1 MGISPDTLIAVGRLT
16 KPHGIKGE
24 IVFLPYLYDL
34 ELLPDLTI
42 HPVTLQHD
50 TTTPQT
56 HTVTSWR
63 LFHNKILL
71 RLAHCHD
78 LTQAT
83 ALRGYEVL
91 IPRRCFPP
99 LPEGEFYW
107 FEIEGLVVYA
117 ADGSLLGH
125 IAEIIYTGSNDVY
138 VVRHEA
144 DELLVPALKSVIRTI
159 DVSRGEVHLHAV
171 PDLLV

>member
-24 IVFLPYLYDL
+24 IVFLPYMYDL
-34 ELLPDLTI
+34 ELLPDLTT
-42 HPVTLQHD
+42 HPVTLQQD
-50 TTTPQT
+50 ATAPQIY
-56 HTVTSWR
+56 TVTSWR
-63 LFHNKILL
+63 QFHNKILL
-71 RLAHCHD
+71 RFAHCHD

-83 ALRGYEVL
+83 ALRGCEVF
-91 IPRRCFPP
+91 IPRLCFPP
-99 LPEGEFYW
+99 LPEGQFYW
-107 FEIEGLVVYA
+107 FEVEGLAVYA
-117 ADGSLLGH
+117 ADGSSLGR

-138 VVRHEA
+138 VVRHDS

-159 DVSRGEVHLHAV
+159 DVSRGEVHLHVA

>member
-1 MGISPDTLIAVGRLT
+1 MGITPDTLIAVGRLT

-24 IVFLPYLYDL
+24 VVFLPYMYDL
-34 ELLPDLTI
+34 ELLPDLTT

-50 TTTPQT
+50 ASASQIC
-56 HTVTSWR
+56 TVTSWR
-63 LFHNKILL
+63 QFHNKILL

-83 ALRGYEVL
+83 ALRGFEVL
-91 IPRRCFPP
+91 LPRLCFPP

-107 FEIEGLVVYA
+107 FEIEGLAVYA
-117 ADGSLLGH
+117 ADGSWLGH
-125 IAEIIYTGSNDVY
+125 IVEIIYTGSNDVY
-138 VVRHEA
+138 VVRHNA

-159 DVSRGEVHLHAV
+159 DVGRGEVHLYAV